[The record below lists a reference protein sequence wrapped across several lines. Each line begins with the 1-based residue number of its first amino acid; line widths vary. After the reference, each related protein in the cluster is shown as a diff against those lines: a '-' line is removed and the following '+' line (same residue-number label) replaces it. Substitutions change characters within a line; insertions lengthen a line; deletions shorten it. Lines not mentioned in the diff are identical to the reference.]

1 MPSLKEFV
9 AALQAGWFPA
19 LAALVGCSII
29 ILGDFHNVP
38 YLSSTPHVVLTA
50 AVVVGVFAFSILS
63 ANLAFIPIKLWNA
76 HTRRK
81 AEKEFRERLEKE
93 IENAPEPE
101 QKVLAH
107 LVTSGRRAFAAEFN
121 DQKFAPLVTKGIV
134 RKLGGAHSVLEWPYE
149 VRQEAW
155 DYLLES
161 RERFQVDI
169 HNNTHNLSTRR
180 NRGW

>member
-9 AALQAGWFPA
+9 AALQVGWFPA

-38 YLSSTPHVVLTA
+38 YLSSTPHVVLTS
-50 AVVVGVFAFSILS
+50 AVVVGVFAFSILA

-76 HTRRK
+76 HKRRE

-101 QKVLAH
+101 RIILAY
-107 LVTSGRRAFAAEFN
+107 LVTSGRRAFDAEFN
-121 DQKFAPLVTKGIV
+121 DWRLAPLLTKGIV

-155 DYLLES
+155 DYLVEN

-169 HNNTHNLSTRR
+169 PNNTPAPFNRR